1 MLKVVFLAAFIVLT
15 GGLVSALTSPATS
28 QSRIESRE
36 TIVPL
41 AMPIPAN
48 VPIETYQAV

>member
-1 MLKVVFLAAFIVLT
+1 MLKVVFLVAFVVMT
-15 GGLVSALTSPATS
+15 GGFISSMTSPATS

-48 VPIETYQAV
+48 LPIETYQAV

>member
-1 MLKVVFLAAFIVLT
+1 MLKVVFLTAFIVLT
-15 GGLVSALTSPATS
+15 GGVISTLTSPATS
-28 QSRIESRE
+28 QGRIESRE

-48 VPIETYQAV
+48 LPIESYQAV